1 MLLNRSVPHPRIKI
15 IDFGLAHK
23 IDFGN
28 DFKNIFGTP
37 EFVGEFYLIRFCFDI
52 VLSSPPH
59 SALVDPSS
67 VVVVV
72 YCPPSAPMICHV
84 SMLKAALL
92 SWRHPSDCL

>member
-37 EFVGEFYLIRFCFDI
+37 EFVGEFYGY
-52 VLSSPPH
+52 H
-59 SALVDPSS
+59 
-67 VVVVV
+67 
-72 YCPPSAPMICHV
+72 
-84 SMLKAALL
+84 
-92 SWRHPSDCL
+92 